1 MKTGKRGIA
10 IITAAALAI
19 MWLLPSWRTQ
29 AAEAVPGIP
38 AEAVPGIPSGADNT
52 TGMLLG
58 AVAAGAMQ
66 AEGTEQFRRCLDP
79 PESIMSTSSLKIRQT
94 TGPLPRYSVIR
105 TLRMVFMRDG

>member
-38 AEAVPGIPSGADNT
+38 AETVPEIPSGAVSYT
-52 TGMLLG
+52 HLT
-58 AVAAGAMQ
+58 
-66 AEGTEQFRRCLDP
+66 
-79 PESIMSTSSLKIRQT
+79 
-94 TGPLPRYSVIR
+94 LPTIA
-105 TLRMVFMRDG
+105 

>member
-66 AEGTEQFRRCLDP
+66 AEGTELKVYGGGSGAAWTRRNRSCQHP
-79 PESIMSTSSLKIRQT
+79 
-94 TGPLPRYSVIR
+94 V
-105 TLRMVFMRDG
+105 

>member
-66 AEGTEQFRRCLDP
+66 AEGTDLKVYVAVQALPGP
-79 PESIMSTSSLKIRQT
+79 PESIMST
-94 TGPLPRYSVIR
+94 PV
-105 TLRMVFMRDG
+105 